1 MELTSHPLA
10 LLAPLWLGVW
20 VVVRSANWH
29 RFPGLRAGVWA
40 AVALQLTF
48 MSIAVWYLWR
58 AAYFDP
64 AEPTIT
70 AISALIGH
78 GHPLYPAIDASER
91 FVHVYGP
98 GLFLIHAAAFALAGS
113 SVFVSKAVGAVA
125 IALSLVFTQR
135 AVIRQAGGGPGFVAG
150 ATLTAI
156 YLMFGNVTFWTR
168 AEPLL
173 IMCLAAGL
181 WLVHLRRPVAVI
193 GLGMATGL
201 ALSLKISAP
210 AYVLP
215 LFVLLFFKQRL
226 TGALG
231 AAAIALVVAL
241 LPFVNRE
248 ISLANYIEYLQLSA
262 GNGLLGAK
270 LRQNAEWLLFFAAP
284 VGAAVIS
291 GRRLGAPAVR
301 ADMAVLAAAALG
313 SVAIAIIGAKP
324 GGGPYHFL
332 PFAPVW
338 VWLALSRPAGAW
350 QVSWARAG
358 GVAFILVAVILA
370 VPRQFTL
377 YRTIDSRPLEP
388 AIEDVRRFAAAHPA
402 SRIAVGYA
410 GTSRWSD
417 ARVEIVFL
425 QRDYL
430 LDAPAVQEHR
440 LSGLDL
446 PPATYQ
452 AMDTCR
458 AEYWLIPTGAEP
470 FSVPSAYTPL
480 GPPDVFPEAF
490 RRAFQQRY
498 VLTSRTAFFD
508 VWRCR

>member
-20 VVVRSANWH
+20 VVVRSANWQ
-29 RFPGLRAGVWA
+29 RFRGLRAGVWA

-48 MSIAVWYLWR
+48 MTIAVWYLWR

-113 SVFVSKAVGAVA
+113 SIFVSKAVGAVA
-125 IALSLVFTQR
+125 IVLSLVFTQR
-135 AVIRQAGGGPGFVAG
+135 AVIRQAGDGPGFVAG
-150 ATLTAI
+150 ATLAAI

-181 WLVHLRRPVAVI
+181 WLVHLRRPVAII

-201 ALSLKISAP
+201 AVSLKISAP

-241 LPFVNRE
+241 LPFCQPRDF
-248 ISLANYIEYLQLSA
+248 A
-262 GNGLLGAK
+262 GELHRVSPT
-270 LRQNAEWLLFFAAP
+270 LRQQRSARRQAAP
-284 VGAAVIS
+284 E
-291 GRRLGAPAVR
+291 R
-301 ADMAVLAAAALG
+301 
-313 SVAIAIIGAKP
+313 
-324 GGGPYHFL
+324 
-332 PFAPVW
+332 
-338 VWLALSRPAGAW
+338 
-350 QVSWARAG
+350 
-358 GVAFILVAVILA
+358 GVA
-370 VPRQFTL
+370 
-377 YRTIDSRPLEP
+377 
-388 AIEDVRRFAAAHPA
+388 
-402 SRIAVGYA
+402 
-410 GTSRWSD
+410 
-417 ARVEIVFL
+417 
-425 QRDYL
+425 
-430 LDAPAVQEHR
+430 
-440 LSGLDL
+440 
-446 PPATYQ
+446 
-452 AMDTCR
+452 
-458 AEYWLIPTGAEP
+458 
-470 FSVPSAYTPL
+470 
-480 GPPDVFPEAF
+480 
-490 RRAFQQRY
+490 
-498 VLTSRTAFFD
+498 AFFRCAG
-508 VWRCR
+508 WRRG